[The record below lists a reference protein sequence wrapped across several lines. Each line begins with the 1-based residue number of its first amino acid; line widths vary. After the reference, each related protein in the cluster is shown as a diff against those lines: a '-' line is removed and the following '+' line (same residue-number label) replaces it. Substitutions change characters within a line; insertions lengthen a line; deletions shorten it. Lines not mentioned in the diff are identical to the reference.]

1 MKTTLKVSGMHCAS
15 CVAILTRA
23 LKKVDGV
30 QNASVNYSTEKATV
44 DYDEKKATEND
55 LISAIKSKGGYDAY
69 VLKDDS
75 YKKESLRRKKE
86 MSAMRQKVIISS
98 ILAFPA
104 LILGMFFMKSP
115 IPFQDYILWVLATPI
130 QFYIGWP
137 FYKGAWGALKNKT
150 ANMDTLIALG
160 TSAAYFY
167 SVYVVLFDPT
177 GHQYFE
183 TSAVLITL
191 VLVGKYL
198 EAVAKGKTSQAI
210 SKLMKIGAKTATV
223 LRDGK
228 EVKIPIDDVVK
239 GDKIIVKPGQKI
251 PVDGVIIEGHSS
263 IDEAMVTGESIPVEK
278 RKGDD
283 VIGST
288 INKHGN
294 FVMEATKVG
303 SETTL
308 SRIIKLIEEAQTKK
322 APIQRFADKISA
334 VFVPIVILIAL
345 MAFTFW
351 FSIAHSAVGFAI
363 LAAVAVLVIAC
374 PCALG
379 LATPTS
385 IMVGTGKGAKHG
397 ILIKGGDALETA
409 HKVKYV
415 IFDKT
420 GTITKGEPE
429 VTDILTTKGVKE
441 NDLLS
446 IATSIEDKSE
456 HPLAESIVNHG
467 KEKNVKMHKVTNF
480 GAITGHGVSAKIGKK
495 EYYIGNVKLMKDKKI
510 SISSLLEEITV
521 LEEGGKTAMIVAEK
535 KKAIGVIAVA
545 DEIKPDSPQAIK
557 MLMKIG
563 VVPYMITGD
572 NKRTAAAI
580 AKKAGIEKF
589 FAEVLPEDKANYVKK
604 LQRAGKVAMVG
615 DGINDAPALA
625 QADIGIAMGSGTDVA
640 METGN
645 VVLMKNNLLDVPK
658 AIKLSRMTMS
668 KVKQGMFWALFYN
681 VLGIPIAA
689 GVLYPFTGTLLN
701 PMIAGGAMAL
711 SSVSVVMNALLLKG
725 KKL

>member
-1 MKTTLKVSGMHCAS
+1 MKKDIKITGMHCAS
-15 CVAILTRA
+15 CTTIISRA
-23 LKKVDGV
+23 LEKKEGV
-30 QNASVNYSTEKATV
+30 TSASVNFATQKAAVDFDDKKISTNELLDIIKNKGYLGHVVENPSKEKL
-44 DYDEKKATEND
+44 ND
-55 LISAIKSKGGYDAY
+55 AKELSN
-69 VLKDDS
+69 LKFRVILS
-75 YKKESLRRKKE
+75 SL
-86 MSAMRQKVIISS
+86 
-98 ILAFPA
+98 LAVPA
-104 LILGMFFMKSP
+104 LILGMFFMKNP
-115 IPFQDYILWVLATPI
+115 IPFQNYIMWILATPI
-130 QFYIGWP
+130 QFYIGKQ
-137 FYKGAWGALKNKT
+137 FYVGAWIALKNKT
-150 ANMDTLIALG
+150 SNMDTLIALG

-167 SVYVVLFDPT
+167 SVYVVLFDST

-183 TSAVLITL
+183 TSSVLITL

-198 EAVAKGKTSQAI
+198 EAVAKGKTSDAI

-223 LRDGK
+223 LRNGK
-228 EVKIPIDDVVK
+228 EVKIPIDDVKK
-239 GDKIIVKPGQKI
+239 GDHIIVKPGQKV
-251 PVDGVIIEGHSS
+251 PVDGIIIEGLSFV
-263 IDEAMVTGESIPVEK
+263 DESMVTGESIPAEK
-278 RKGDD
+278 KKGDD

-288 INKHGN
+288 INKQGH
-294 FVMEATKVG
+294 FVMKATKVG

-308 SRIIKLIEEAQTKK
+308 SRIIKLIEDAQTRK
-322 APIQRFADKISA
+322 APIQRFADMISA

-345 MAFTFW
+345 MAFAFW
-351 FSIAHSAVGFAI
+351 FSIANSTIGFAI

-429 VTDILTTKGVKE
+429 VTDIITTKDVTE
-441 NDLLS
+441 NNLLS
-446 IATSIEDKSE
+446 IATSIEAKSE
-456 HPLAESIVNHG
+456 HPLAESIVKYG
-467 KEKNVKMHKVTNF
+467 KEKNIRILNVINF
-480 GAITGHGVSAKIGKK
+480 HAITGHGVKAEINKK
-495 EYYIGNVKLMKDKKI
+495 EYLIGNLRLMKEKKVDV
-510 SISSLLEEITV
+510 SSLLKEITV
-521 LEEGGKTAMIVAEK
+521 LEEGGKTAMIIVEN
-535 KKAIGVIAVA
+535 KKALGVIAVA
-545 DEIKPDSPQAIK
+545 DEIKPDSPQAIALLIK
-557 MLMKIG
+557 MGIT
-563 VVPYMITGD
+563 PYMITGD

-589 FAEVLPEDKANYVKK
+589 FAEVLPEDKAKHVKN
-604 LQRAGKVAMVG
+604 LQRSGKVAMVG

-645 VVLMKNNLLDVPK
+645 IVLMRNNLLDVPK

-681 VLGIPIAA
+681 ILGIPIAA
-689 GVLYPFTGTLLN
+689 GVLYPITGTLLN

-711 SSVSVVMNALLLKG
+711 SSVSVVMNALLLKW